1 MRFPHHTVIGRRL
14 ACVLCLALVA
24 AGVRTVHAATALE
37 IVVYG
42 GTGNIGQ
49 RIVHEALARGHT
61 VTVVVRDPSALAE
74 QPPRLRVL
82 KGNVLDSAEV
92 AHTIS
97 RSDV

>member
-1 MRFPHHTVIGRRL
+1 MTFPHHAVTGRRL
-14 ACVLCLALVA
+14 ASVLWLVLVA
-24 AGVRTVHAATALE
+24 AGVGTVHAATALK

-49 RIVHEALARGHT
+49 RIVHEALNRGHT

-82 KGNVLDSAEV
+82 KGNVLDSA
-92 AHTIS
+92 
-97 RSDV
+97 